1 MWITPSSIPRYTLK
15 EKDLV
20 KVHLESGK
28 TDSSESKPSIEW
40 RMHVSIYD
48 KLSKVNAIVHTH
60 SPYTLAAAISI
71 DEFQH
76 IIEEAR
82 IVVGNPVIIANKPS
96 GSLELAETVSN
107 AFEEEEVR
115 AVIIRNH
122 GVVSIGN
129 NIHQARAVI
138 ESLEEWAKI
147 FTISKIF
154 GGPKYVL

>member
-1 MWITPSSIPRYTLK
+1 MITPSAIPRYTLK

-28 TDSSESKPSIEW
+28 TGSSGPKPSIEW

-48 KLSKVNAIVHTH
+48 KLSNVNAIVHTH

-76 IIEEAR
+76 IIEEAK

-96 GSLELAETVSN
+96 GSVELANTVSD
-107 AFEEEEVR
+107 AFEEVR

-122 GVVSIGN
+122 RVVSIGN

>member
-1 MWITPSSIPRYTLK
+1 
-15 EKDLV
+15 
-20 KVHLESGK
+20 
-28 TDSSESKPSIEW
+28 
-40 RMHVSIYD
+40 MHVSIYD

-76 IIEEAR
+76 IIEEAK

-107 AFEEEEVR
+107 AFEEEVR